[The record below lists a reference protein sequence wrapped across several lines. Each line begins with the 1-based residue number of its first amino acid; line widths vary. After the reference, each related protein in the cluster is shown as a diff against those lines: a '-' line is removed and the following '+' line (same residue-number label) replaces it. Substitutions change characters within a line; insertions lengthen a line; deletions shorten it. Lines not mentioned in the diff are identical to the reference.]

1 MQAVFADNWL
11 RATARLLDGNDYF
24 PELKPVGDHLAQVF
38 KSSPRESTE
47 SVRLMYLLS
56 FAAARKNIRIAVP
69 YFVPGPLTVQE
80 LVDACLRGVR
90 VEIIVPGART
100 DAAIVRHASRA
111 KWGPLLAAGVKIYE
125 YEPTMYHCKMMVV
138 DDVWVSVG
146 SANFDNR
153 SFRLNDEA
161 NLNVFA
167 ADFATAQA
175 RVFEADKAQ
184 SREVTY
190 HDWKERSF
198 WKRFEEILA
207 APFRTQL

>member
-1 MQAVFADNWL
+1 V
-11 RATARLLDGNDYF
+11 
-24 PELKPVGDHLAQVF
+24 E
-38 KSSPRESTE
+38 
-47 SVRLMYLLS
+47 
-56 FAAARKNIRIAVP
+56 
-69 YFVPGPLTVQE
+69 E
-80 LVDACLRGVR
+80 LVAACQRGVK

-100 DAAIVRHASRA
+100 DAAIVRHASRG

-161 NLNVFA
+161 NLNVLAHDFA
-167 ADFATAQA
+167 AEQA
-175 RVFEADKAQ
+175 RVFEADKLQ

-190 HDWKERSF
+190 HAWKERSF
-198 WKRFEEILA
+198 WKRVQEMFA